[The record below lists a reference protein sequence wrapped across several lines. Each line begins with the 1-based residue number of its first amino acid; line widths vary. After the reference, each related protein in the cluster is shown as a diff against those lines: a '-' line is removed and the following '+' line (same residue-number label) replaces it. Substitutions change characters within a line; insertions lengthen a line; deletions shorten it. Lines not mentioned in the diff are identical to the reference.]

1 MPVDLGSIQRH
12 MPELDQARLLA
23 QLQNLLEQIAKRL
36 QVPLA
41 EIRDGPEIWGIE
53 RHDAHEIDPFA
64 AGLGDAPRGVD
75 AAAVRIKQQ
84 HRHHSRIKR
93 RLAPF
98 AAIGAGDFPETEIV
112 SDQAQHKAGEMVLGH
127 EVPHHRWQ
135 KQRLINLPGAEC
147 LAHAASWNLTRSSL
161 ASKIRLI
168 LGRAPSRWKSTCC
181 SSSAISRCRLLT
193 YSAPQLSRC
202 SLSFDPPKKVLIHW
216 NT

>member
-1 MPVDLGSIQRH
+1 MCFDALALILVPSSATCG
-12 MPELDQARLLA
+12 ELNQARLLA

-41 EIRDGPEIWGIE
+41 EIRDGPEIRGIE
-53 RHDAHEIDPFA
+53 RHNAHEIDPFA

-75 AAAVRIKQQ
+75 AATIRIKQQ
-84 HRHHSRIKR
+84 RRHHGGIKR

-161 ASKIRLI
+161 ASKICLI
-168 LGRAPSRWKSTCC
+168 LGQAPS
-181 SSSAISRCRLLT
+181 
-193 YSAPQLSRC
+193 
-202 SLSFDPPKKVLIHW
+202 
-216 NT
+216 